1 MESQALDTLWLL
13 LCAGLVFLMQP
24 GFLCLESGLTRSK
37 SAVNVALKNLADL
50 GLSVG
55 LFWIFGYGLIF
66 GATAAGWLGRGSM
79 FPAVDRLGAWPAAFF
94 VFHALL
100 CGTAVT
106 IVSGAVAERL
116 RFGGYLLITLLGSG
130 PIYTVFAHWAWNG
143 LDAGSFSGWL
153 GELGF
158 RDFAG
163 ATVVHGAGGWLALA
177 AVLVLGP
184 RRDRFPAGGPPREI
198 PGHNLPMALLGAFL
212 LWLGWL
218 GFNGGSAL
226 GWSDR
231 VPAIVA
237 NTLLAGAGGMVSA
250 LLAGRM
256 WRGRPDVKM
265 ILNGTLAGLVAIT
278 AGCHAVGSAAAV
290 AIGGG
295 GGLVMIAVTWLL
307 ERRRIDDVVG
317 AVPVHVAA
325 GVWGTLAVA
334 IFGDLELLGTG
345 LGRGEQLAAQALGT
359 VVCCL
364 WAFGGGYLAL
374 RLIDRAMG
382 LRVSPEEELQGL
394 NVVEHG
400 ATTELLQLV
409 TAMESQAESGDLSLR
424 VDVEPGTEVGEIAA
438 QYNRVIAALQRA
450 MEDVQL
456 SAERYRRTIDNALD
470 AIVTVDGRG
479 VILGWNP
486 RAEAIFGWTREQ
498 ALGEDV
504 FELVTRP
511 QDRESTRTG
520 LLSFLTAGGES
531 TLLGQRIEVT
541 GVHRDGRQL
550 PIEATFTMAAPGD
563 RPEFN
568 LFFQDITAR
577 QRARRA
583 LHRAKET
590 AEAATRA
597 KSEFLANMS
606 HEIRTPMNGIL
617 GIIEL
622 VLDAGPSRRQRRY
635 LEMIRA
641 SADSLLRL
649 LDDVLNYAKFET
661 GKIELQAVDFA
672 LRRHLVDL
680 LGALAIQA
688 RKKGL
693 ELGCR
698 VDPEVPDRLIGDP
711 VRLGQ
716 VIINLVSNGIKFTRE
731 GEVVVDVAPVSRDG
745 ARAVLEFIVSDTGPG
760 IPVDKRVAIFRPFEQ
775 AAATPAQR
783 YAGAGL
789 GLAICKSL
797 VESMGG
803 QIGIDGQLSPGGST
817 FRFECPFELSDAPA
831 AADAGD
837 FPRQLPLLDFDHEE
851 PASDREP
858 AGDETPTAARQEP
871 ELGPARV
878 LVVED
883 NRINQ
888 VVAEGFLEA
897 WGIEVEIASSGS
909 EALAAFERRSFD
921 LVLTDMRM
929 PDLDGFAVTAAIR
942 GTESSSITLA
952 PLRGDL
958 SARVPIIAM
967 TANVAPGDRQKCLD
981 AGMDGYV
988 AKPIHKPAL
997 LAAVRS
1003 ALKPRAPVPG
1013 APVPGAP
1020 VPGAPVPGA
1029 PVPGAPVPAGMTF
1042 DRETLLRRVG
1052 GRRERAATLATIFLE
1067 EDGPHHRAALA
1078 QAFAERDAPA
1088 ICDAAHGLRG
1098 AAGEICA
1105 PAVTVAA
1112 ERLEA
1117 AARDQDPR
1125 RIEKKYETLDR
1136 EIQQLTQNLEAFLE
1150 EPSGDSHERP

>member
-1 MESQALDTLWLL
+1 METQSLDTLWLVV
-13 LCAGLVFLMQP
+13 CAGLVFLMQP

-55 LFWIFGYGLIF
+55 LFWTFGYGLIF
-66 GATAAGWLGRGSM
+66 GATAAGWLGRGALL
-79 FPAVDRLGAWPAAFF
+79 PAIDRLGAHPAAFF
-94 VFHALL
+94 VFQALL

-130 PIYTVFAHWAWNG
+130 PLYIAFAHWAWNG
-143 LDAGSFSGWL
+143 LDAGTYSGWL

-163 ATVVHGAGGWLALA
+163 ATVVHGTGGWLALA
-177 AVLVLGP
+177 AVMALGP
-184 RRDRFPAGGPPREI
+184 RRDRFPAHGPPREI
-198 PGHNLPMALLGAFL
+198 PGHNLPVALLGAFL

-231 VPAIVA
+231 VPSIIA
-237 NTLLAGAGGMVSA
+237 NTVLAGAAGMVAA
-250 LLAGRM
+250 LLAGQLL
-256 WRGRPDVKM
+256 RGRPDVRM

-278 AGCHAVGSAAAV
+278 ATCQVVGSAAAV
-290 AIGGG
+290 VIGAI
-295 GGLVMIAVTWLL
+295 GGLVMIAATLLL
-307 ERRRIDDVVG
+307 ERWRIDDVVG
-317 AVPVHVAA
+317 AVPVHAVA

-334 IFGDLELLGTG
+334 IFGDLQLLGTG
-345 LGRGEQLAAQALGT
+345 LARGEQLAAQALGA
-359 VVCCL
+359 VICCL

-374 RLIDRAMG
+374 RLMDHAFG
-382 LRVSPEEELQGL
+382 LRVSAEEELQGL

-409 TAMESQAESGDLSLR
+409 TAMERQAETGDLSQR
-424 VDVEPGTEVGEIAA
+424 VDIEPGTEVGEIAA
-438 QYNRVIAALQRA
+438 QYNRVMAALQRA
-450 MEDVQL
+450 MAEVQL

-470 AIVTVDGRG
+470 AIVTVDRHG

-486 RAEAIFGWTREQ
+486 RAEAIFGWKRDE

-520 LLSFLTAGGES
+520 LLSFLTTGGES
-531 TLLGQRIEVT
+531 TLLGQRIELT
-541 GVHRDGRQL
+541 GVHRDGHAL
-550 PIEATFTMAAPGD
+550 PIEATFTMAALGD

-577 QRARRA
+577 RRARHA
-583 LHRAKET
+583 LQQAKDAAET
-590 AEAATRA
+590 ATRS

-622 VLDAGPSRRQRRY
+622 MLDAEPSRRQRRY

-649 LDDVLNYAKFET
+649 LDDVLNYSKFET

-672 LRRHLVDL
+672 LRDHLVDL

-693 ELGCR
+693 ELVCR
-698 VDPEVPDRLIGDP
+698 VEPGVPDCLVGDP

-716 VIINLVSNGIKFTRE
+716 VIINLVSNGIKFTPE
-731 GEVVVDVAPVSRDG
+731 GQVAVDVGMVSRG
-745 ARAVLEFIVSDTGPG
+745 RVRTELEFVVTDTGPG
-760 IPVDKRVAIFRPFEQ
+760 IPVEKRVAIFHPFEQ
-775 AAATPAQR
+775 ADAPAAQR

-803 QIGIDGQLSPGGST
+803 KIGIDGEPSPGGST
-817 FRFECPFELSDAPA
+817 FRFTCPFDLPGAREPDDERS
-831 AADAGD
+831 
-837 FPRQLPLLDFDHEE
+837 FPRQLRLLDFDDSDES
-851 PASDREP
+851 PATARREP
-858 AGDETPTAARQEP
+858 Y
-871 ELGPARV
+871 LGPGRV

-897 WGIEVEIASSGS
+897 WGLEVEIASSGT
-909 EALAAFERRSFD
+909 EALAALENGPFD

-929 PDLDGFAVTAAIR
+929 PDMAGFAVTAAIR
-942 GTESSSITLA
+942 ATEPDGA
-952 PLRGDL
+952 PGSAEAQHSR
-958 SARVPIIAM
+958 ARVPIIAM
-967 TANVAPGDRQKCLD
+967 TANVAPGDPQKCLD

-997 LAAVRS
+997 LAQVRG
-1003 ALKPRAPVPG
+1003 ALKSGRTQPSVPDPAAPEPDAAKDRPAAREDAAG
-1013 APVPGAP
+1013 ASFD
-1020 VPGAPVPGA
+1020 
-1029 PVPGAPVPAGMTF
+1029 PA
-1042 DRETLLRRVG
+1042 TLLERVG
-1052 GRRERAATLATIFLE
+1052 GRPQRAAMLVAIFLE
-1067 EDGPHHRAALA
+1067 EDGPHHRAALSRA
-1078 QAFAERDAPA
+1078 AEQSDAPA
-1088 ICDAAHGLRG
+1088 IRDAAHALRG

-1105 PAVTVAA
+1105 PAVTDAA
-1112 ERLEA
+1112 EQLEA
-1117 AARDQDPR
+1117 AAEDQDLE

-1136 EIQQLTQNLEAFLE
+1136 EIQKLTSNLEAFLKE
-1150 EPSGDSHERP
+1150 CAGDSHEGHQRPKTQA